1 MTVPQSR
8 TPPVHRA
15 LTRHARA
22 ARPFIIGCAVLGVLT
37 AVLLL
42 AQADLLATAISQS
55 FLDGF
60 GLGALTVVAGLL
72 GVVVLAR
79 AGVSWLS
86 ETMAH
91 RASARVLA
99 QLRAALIDHVLR
111 TGPRRRAGHS
121 PADLAALATRGVDR
135 LDGYFSRYLPQLLV
149 AAVVPA
155 VVGVRIL
162 VADWVAAVIV
172 AVTVPLIP
180 VFMVLIGWYT
190 EREVGR
196 QWRTLAVLG
205 NHFLDLVAGLATLTA
220 FGRARAQ
227 LRSLRAASEAHRKQT
242 MRTLR
247 VAFLSALALE
257 LLATLSVALIAV
269 SIGLRLVSGTLDLHT
284 ALVVLI
290 LAPEVYLPLRAVGAR
305 FHDSAEGVAAAGEI
319 FALLEEKPTV
329 GGTRSP
335 APNPSRVPLRVEGV
349 TVNGRSGPVLDAL
362 SLRVEPGEVLGITGP
377 SGAGKSTLLDLLL
390 GWYPPDAG
398 HVYVD
403 GVNLAELDRA
413 AWQERLAW
421 VPQRP
426 RLLAGD
432 IASNIRLGRP
442 HATDAQVT
450 RAARAAGLDLP
461 LTTEVGELG
470 DGLSTGQQRR
480 VALARALVL
489 DRPLLLLDEPTEGVD
504 AETEVAIVERLPAIL
519 DGKTAVIV
527 THREA
532 VLDACDRVVS
542 LVAADRVP
550 DEEAV
555 PATVPGERHAD
566 LSPTA
571 SIVTNPTTATAE
583 TGPRKQSG
591 CRPSPPTFGRIGKSA
606 PRIAPV
612 LEGRLPQ
619 VRGWLAGATRGR
631 RRRLALACLLSA
643 AALGC
648 GVALT
653 GTSAWLISAAAL
665 HPPVLSLMV
674 AIVAVRAFGLS
685 KGVLRYL
692 ERLVSHDVALR
703 ALSDLR
709 VRVWAALVRLGPATT
724 GRLHQGD
731 LLSRLMS
738 DVDSQQDLL
747 LRVLVPVAG
756 AGMVALGTAATLGV
770 LLPEAGLIV
779 LFGLFC
785 AGVLAPMLSAMT
797 SRRAERETARLRAKV
812 SADTVELLAASPEL
826 IAFGA
831 DQRRH
836 VLLRR
841 DGEALSRQLARSA
854 AARGAGAGAG
864 TLAIGA
870 TMLGCLLAGIAA
882 LRSGRLPG
890 PELAVLALTPLAT
903 GELVTALPEAAQ
915 RLLGARVAAHR
926 LAELDA
932 GTTPSTEPERP
943 LVPETAHGLRAEDL
957 SVRWPG
963 ATDDTV
969 RGLNLTVRPGHGV
982 VLTGPSGAGKS
993 TALAALMRYLDPS
1006 GGRVLLDD
1014 ADTQGYRGDD
1024 VREQLAWCG
1033 PRSHLFD
1040 STLREN
1046 LLLAR
1051 PSATD
1056 DDLRAALGRARL
1068 DGWLARLPD
1077 GLDTA
1082 LGAHGTAVSGGER
1095 QRIGVARALLADRPI
1110 LLLDE
1115 PTAHL
1120 DAVTAA
1126 SLARDLRALTAGRA
1140 ALIVT
1145 HRPAEFGEFP
1155 SIRLG
1160 PRAREAASM
1169 PGRE

>member
-1 MTVPQSR
+1 MTVPKEKAR
-8 TPPVHRA
+8 PPRRPPVHRA

-22 ARPFIIGCAVLGVLT
+22 ARPFIVGCAVLGVLA

-42 AQADLLATAISQS
+42 AQADLLATAISKS
-55 FLDGF
+55 FVDGL

-72 GVVVLAR
+72 AVVVLAR
-79 AGVSWLS
+79 AVISWLS

-111 TGPRRRAGHS
+111 TGPRRRAGRS
-121 PADLAALATRGVDR
+121 PADLATLATRGVDR
-135 LDGYFSRYLPQLLV
+135 LDGYFARYLPQLLV

-155 VVGVRIL
+155 VVGVRL
-162 VADWVAAVIV
+162 LAADWLATVIV
-172 AVTVPLIP
+172 AITVPLIP
-180 VFMVLIGWYT
+180 VFMILIGRYT
-190 EREVGR
+190 EREVSR

-205 NHFLDLVAGLATLTA
+205 NHFLDLVTGLATLTA

-227 LRSLRAASEAHRKQT
+227 LRGLRAVSEAHRKQT

-257 LLATLSVALIAV
+257 LLTTLSVALIAV

-305 FHDSAEGVAAAGEI
+305 FHDSAEGVAAASEI
-319 FALLEEKPTV
+319 FELLEEKPATR
-329 GGTRSP
+329 GTRAP
-335 APNPSRVPLRVEGV
+335 APDPSRVPLRVEGV
-349 TVNGRSGPVLDAL
+349 TVHGRSGPVLDGL
-362 SLRVEPGEVLGITGP
+362 TLRVEPGEVLGVMGP

-390 GWYPPDAG
+390 GWYPPGAG
-398 HVYVD
+398 QVFVD
-403 GVNLAELDRA
+403 GVDLAELDRA

-432 IASNIRLGRP
+432 IASNIRLGCP
-442 HATDAQVT
+442 DATDAQVA
-450 RAARAAGLDLP
+450 RAARVAGLDLP

-480 VALARALVL
+480 VALARALLL

-504 AETEVAIVERLPAIL
+504 ADTEAAIVDRLPAML

-532 VLDACDRVVS
+532 VLGVCERVVF
-542 LVAADRVP
+542 LEATECVHDEKAAPAPDDQCADISPKPARESAAAASGEPPRV
-550 DEEAV
+550 
-555 PATVPGERHAD
+555 R
-566 LSPTA
+566 S
-571 SIVTNPTTATAE
+571 
-583 TGPRKQSG
+583 
-591 CRPSPPTFGRIGKSA
+591 
-606 PRIAPV
+606 
-612 LEGRLPQ
+612 
-619 VRGWLAGATRGR
+619 WLGGATRGR

-653 GTSAWLISAAAL
+653 GTSAWLISSAAL

-703 ALSDLR
+703 ALSDMR
-709 VRVWAALVRLGPATT
+709 VRVWAALVRLGPAVT
-724 GRLHQGD
+724 GKLRQGD
-731 LLSRLMS
+731 LLDRLMS

-747 LRVLVPVAG
+747 VRVLVPAAG
-756 AGMVALGTAATLGV
+756 AGMVALGTVTALGMI
-770 LLPEAGLIV
+770 LPEAGLIV
-779 LFGLFC
+779 LLGLFC
-785 AGVLAPMLSAMT
+785 AGLVAPAVSAIT
-797 SRRAERETARLRAKV
+797 ARRAERETARLRAKV

-831 DQRRH
+831 QGRRH
-836 VLLRR
+836 AVLRR
-841 DGEALSRQLARSA
+841 DGEALSRALARSA
-854 AARGAGAGAG
+854 SARGAGAGIG

-903 GELVTALPEAAQ
+903 AELVAALPDAAQ
-915 RLLGARVAAHR
+915 RFLGARVASHR
-926 LAELDA
+926 LAELDS
-932 GTTPSTEPERP
+932 GITPSTEPDRP
-943 LVPETAHGLRAEDL
+943 LAAETAHRLCAENL
-957 SVRWPG
+957 SVRWPD
-963 ATDDTV
+963 ATSDTV
-969 RGLNLTVRPGHGV
+969 NGLNLMVRPGHGV

-1006 GGRVLLDD
+1006 GGRVLLDGAD
-1014 ADTQGYRGDD
+1014 AQHYRSDD

-1033 PRSHLFD
+1033 PHSHLFD

-1056 DDLRAALGRARL
+1056 EDLRAALGRARL

-1082 LGAHGTAVSGGER
+1082 LGAHGTPVSGGER

-1120 DAVTAA
+1120 DAATATA
-1126 SLARDLRALTAGRA
+1126 LAADLRTLTSGRA

-1145 HRPAEFGEFP
+1145 HRPAEFDCFP
-1155 SIRLG
+1155 SVRLG
-1160 PRAREAASM
+1160 ARASAAAAAV
-1169 PGRE
+1169 PGWSQENSQNRQAS